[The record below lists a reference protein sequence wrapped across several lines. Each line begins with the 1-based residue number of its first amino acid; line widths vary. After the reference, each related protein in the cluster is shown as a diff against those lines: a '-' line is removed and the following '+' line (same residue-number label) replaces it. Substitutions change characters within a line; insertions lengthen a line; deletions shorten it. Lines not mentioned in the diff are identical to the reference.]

1 MVINLAG
8 EFAVRKLKKN
18 RKHQLWKKAKYRSR
32 VLRIKERLDPLG
44 GAPQASGIVLEKRV
58 VEQKQPHSG
67 LIKCVRV
74 RLIKNNKEVTAFVPK
89 TGAIN
94 YVAEHDKVTI
104 EGLGGSQGGPTG
116 SIAGVKYRVCKVND
130 VSLEEL
136 RTGRKQKAAR

>member
-1 MVINLAG
+1 MTG
-8 EFAVRKLKKN
+8 EFAVRKLRKN
-18 RKHQLWKKAKYRSR
+18 RKRQLWKKAKYRSR
-32 VLRIKERLDPLG
+32 VLRLREKLDPLG
-44 GAPQASGIVLEKRV
+44 GSPQASGIVLEKRMIG
-58 VEQKQPHSG
+58 QKQPHSG

-74 RLIKNNKEVTAFVPK
+74 RLIKNNKEVTAFVPR

-94 YVAEHDKVTI
+94 QIAEHDKVVI

-130 VSLEEL
+130 VALEEL